1 MDLSDV
7 PGGDGMTKAVT
18 SIAPGPVQLT
28 RWDAVK
34 TVEAAATLL
43 FANGQTTDRTVVAAE
58 RLGRALGVPLTLH
71 PRWGELEVRFDG
83 TLHSAIVA
91 AAPLGVDMAKVP
103 ATMKIVD
110 QVCDGT
116 LPGVAARSA
125 LAAVGHMAPVS
136 TLRFALFAAI
146 GAASMGVIYGV
157 LDAASLLLM
166 AFSGGL
172 GAALRRWLATL
183 GGNPFIQPLCAAAVA
198 GAIGAVAT
206 HVRLPNTQLFVALC
220 PCMLLVPGPH
230 ILNAAFDL
238 VHTRIALGIARLTY
252 AGLIVLMICAGLL
265 LGLAAGGATVPA
277 AATPVPVP
285 FLADVVMAGC
295 AVAAYGTFFS
305 MRWRFL
311 GLPVVVGM
319 LAHAA
324 HWALISLAGA
334 DVAVGALVA
343 CTLVGIVVTPIAD
356 RLHLPFAAL
365 AFCAV
370 VPMMPG
376 FFLFRLA
383 SARIELVASREPVP
397 ADLVASMVANGTTAF
412 LIILAMS
419 SGLIVPRML
428 YDYLRTLSPQH
439 RSGHA

>member
-1 MDLSDV
+1 
-7 PGGDGMTKAVT
+7 MTEAVK
-18 SIAPGPVQLT
+18 SIAPGPTLLT
-28 RWDAVK
+28 RSDAVK
-34 TVEAAATLL
+34 TVEEAATLL
-43 FANGQTTDRTVVAAE
+43 FANGETTDRTVVAAD

-71 PRWGELEVRFDG
+71 PRWGELEVRVDG
-83 TLHSAIVA
+83 TPHSAIVQ

-125 LAAVGHMAPVS
+125 LVAVGHMAPVS
-136 TLRFALFAAI
+136 NLRFALFAAI

-157 LDAASLLLM
+157 LDAASLLLI
-166 AFSGGL
+166 ALSGGL
-172 GAALRRWLATL
+172 GALLRRGLATL
-183 GGNPFIQPLCAAAVA
+183 GANPFIQPLSAAVVG

-206 HVRLPNTQLFVALC
+206 RLRLPHTQLSIALC
-220 PCMLLVPGPH
+220 PCMVLVPGPH

-238 VHTRIALGIARLTY
+238 AHARIALGIARLTY

-265 LGLAAGGATVPA
+265 VGLAAGGATLPA
-277 AATPVPVP
+277 VATSMPVP
-285 FLADVVMAGC
+285 LGADIIAAGC

-305 MRWRFL
+305 MPWRL
-311 GLPVVVGM
+311 LALPVVVGM

-334 DVAVGALVA
+334 DVAVGALGA
-343 CTLVGIVVTPIAD
+343 CTLVGIVVTPVAD
-356 RLHLPFAAL
+356 RLHLPFAGV

-370 VPMMPG
+370 VSMMPG

-383 SARIELVASREPVP
+383 NARLELVASGEPVP
-397 ADLVASMVANGTTAF
+397 VNLVPSLVANGTTAF

-428 YDYLRTLSPQH
+428 WDYFRTLSTQH
-439 RSGHA
+439 RPGHA